1 MTDKDKVNA
10 AKEAYHK
17 HQITK
22 AVDASLSELL
32 SASHAAAELGVSDYE
47 GLLRTLWEFRAEVG
61 KL

>member
-32 SASHAAAELGVSDYE
+32 SASHAAAELGIVDYE
-47 GLLRTLWEFRAEVG
+47 GLLRTLLEFRAQVE